1 MADGK
6 VVIEILGDSSKFAS
20 EVSKLTDTTSKA
32 ISSLGSGFSKA
43 GTVLTAAIT
52 APLAIAGV
60 KAARWASQTAANAE
74 QVDIAFNTMLGP
86 ERAKKMIAD
95 LVEFAKT
102 TPFEMAGLNK
112 ATQQMLAYGFAADDV
127 IPMLTDVGNATA
139 ALGAGQQGI
148 DAITR
153 ALGQMHGKGTAA
165 SQEMMQL
172 TEVGIPA
179 WEYLAK
185 ALHTDVAG
193 AMEMVTKKAVSAD
206 VAIAAIRAGMQGDFG
221 GLMIKQSRTLT
232 GVLSN
237 LSDAATATIMKMYQT
252 DAYKKMT
259 DALSKLADPI
269 QKLVESLMPLF
280 ERGME
285 ALAGMAT
292 NAANAI
298 SQMSASDI
306 QTIAKS
312 IGMLAGTGPALLV
325 IGKSMETAGK
335 MLGVF
340 SKASGTV
347 ASGLSV
353 IKGIIPGTLSTVAG
367 LSTGFKSFFGAIAA
381 TVQDKLETAILYA
394 WEFRDKLVR
403 AFSGLNNPITAKL
416 TSIVSAAQST
426 FKSMA
431 ATATLHLTSIAR
443 NAQGVLATVGGNV
456 AQFMSPVTSAL
467 SKAGSAVSA
476 FAAPI
481 ASKLGGVGS
490 AIAGVLG
497 PALTGL
503 GPKLL
508 GAVQPAMG
516 VVANLASGF
525 GSATVVLGVLS
536 IAAAVAGTAFVA
548 MGGDITQ
555 AASNIASNIVG
566 IADAIPGLASQISSV
581 LPQVASGLASAGPT
595 LAHAFEVL
603 FSQMGAAW
611 QQIAPGL
618 LEAVGAAAG
627 AICDI
632 LVASAPFLMAGAMQ
646 AFTFILQALTEVAG
660 QLAEAAPQILQGL
673 VDGFVANAPA
683 LFEAAQGLFMGLVD
697 GVVAIIPA
705 LAAALPQII
714 DVFISGLPGF
724 VGTLLQAAVDL
735 FVAIV
740 NAIPVILPGLIGN
753 IGNLI
758 GTVVSNLPGFIG
770 ALLGAAVTL
779 FTAIVTAVPQI
790 IGSLLGAV
798 GNLLNQAK
806 NAITSFDLGSAGRA
820 FIQGFV
826 NGVSGLASW
835 VVDKVCGVF
844 NGVVGAVKALLG
856 IHSPS
861 RVMAGLGGYTVDGF
875 VVGIAGGKRDVYKAA
890 QDLAEAAQSGVD
902 GYALNVPINKQ
913 MDMTASLVANGIYAD
928 TNQAIAD
935 LSTQMDVMTK
945 RIEDAYGKPVR
956 VDVNNREFGRMVRE
970 VSA

>member
-43 GTVLTAAIT
+43 GTVLTAAVT

-112 ATQQMLAYGFAADDV
+112 ATQQMLAYGFAANDV

-252 DAYKKMT
+252 DSYKKMT

-298 SQMSASDI
+298 NQMSASDI

-335 MLGVF
+335 MLGAF

-367 LSTGFKSFFGAIAA
+367 LSTGFKSSFGGIA
-381 TVQDKLETAILYA
+381 TVVQDKLETAILYA
-394 WEFRDKLVR
+394 WEFRDSLLKT
-403 AFSGLNNPITAKL
+403 FSSSIT
-416 TSIVSAAQST
+416 
-426 FKSMA
+426 
-431 ATATLHLTSIAR
+431 
-443 NAQGVLATVGGNV
+443 
-456 AQFMSPVTSAL
+456 
-467 SKAGSAVSA
+467 
-476 FAAPI
+476 
-481 ASKLGGVGS
+481 SKLGGVGN
-490 AIAGVLG
+490 AIAGVFG
-497 PALTGL
+497 PALTSL

-516 VVANLASGF
+516 VVANLAAGF

-555 AASNIASNIVG
+555 AAANIASNIVG
-566 IADAIPGLASQISSV
+566 IADTIPGLASQISSV

-603 FSQMGAAW
+603 FGQMGTAW

-632 LVASAPFLMAGAMQ
+632 LVASAPSLMAGAMQ

-753 IGNLI
+753 VGNLI
-758 GTVVSNLPGFIG
+758 GTVVSNLPTFIG
-770 ALLGAAVTL
+770 MLLGAAVTL
-779 FTAIVTAVPQI
+779 FTAIVSAVPQI

-826 NGVSGLASW
+826 NGVSGLAGW
-835 VVDKVCGVF
+835 VVDRVCGVF

-935 LSTQMDVMTK
+935 LSAQMDVMTK

>member
-237 LSDAATATIMKMYQT
+237 LADAATATIMKMYQT

-335 MLGVF
+335 MLGAF

-347 ASGLSV
+347 AEGLSV

-367 LSTGFKSFFGAIAA
+367 LSTGFKSRFGGIAA
-381 TVQDKLETAILYA
+381 VVQDKLETAILYA
-394 WEFRDKLVR
+394 WEFRDSLLK
-403 AFSGLNNPITAKL
+403 AFSSSIT
-416 TSIVSAAQST
+416 
-426 FKSMA
+426 
-431 ATATLHLTSIAR
+431 
-443 NAQGVLATVGGNV
+443 
-456 AQFMSPVTSAL
+456 
-467 SKAGSAVSA
+467 
-476 FAAPI
+476 
-481 ASKLGGVGS
+481 SKLGGVGN
-490 AIAGVLG
+490 AIASVFG

-508 GAVQPAMG
+508 GAVQPAMS

-555 AASNIASNIVG
+555 AAANIASNIVG
-566 IADAIPGLASQISSV
+566 IADTIPGLASQISSV

-603 FSQMGAAW
+603 FGQMGAAW

-632 LVASAPFLMAGAMQ
+632 LVASAPSLMAGAMQ

-753 IGNLI
+753 VGNLI
-758 GTVVSNLPGFIG
+758 GTVVSNLPTFIG
-770 ALLGAAVTL
+770 MLLGAAVTL

-826 NGVSGLASW
+826 NGVTGLASW
-835 VVDKVCGVF
+835 VVDRVCGVF

-935 LSTQMDVMTK
+935 LSAQMDVMTK

>member
-153 ALGQMHGKGTAA
+153 ALGQMHGKGVAA

-179 WEYLAK
+179 WDYLAK

-252 DAYKKMT
+252 DGYKKMT

-285 ALAGMAT
+285 ALASMAT

-298 SQMSASDI
+298 NQMSASDI

-335 MLGVF
+335 MLGAF
-340 SKASGTV
+340 SKASNVV
-347 ASGLSV
+347 ANGLSV

-367 LSTGFKSFFGAIAA
+367 LSTGFKSFFGAIAT

-394 WEFRDKLVR
+394 WEFRDKLVK
-403 AFSGLNNPITAKL
+403 AF
-416 TSIVSAAQST
+416 
-426 FKSMA
+426 
-431 ATATLHLTSIAR
+431 
-443 NAQGVLATVGGNV
+443 
-456 AQFMSPVTSAL
+456 
-467 SKAGSAVSA
+467 GSS
-476 FAAPI
+476 I
-481 ASKLGGVGS
+481 ASKLGGVGN

-497 PALTGL
+497 PVLTGL

-516 VVANLASGF
+516 VVANLAAGF

-555 AASNIASNIVG
+555 AAANIASNIVG
-566 IADAIPGLASQISSV
+566 IADTIPGLASQISSV

-603 FSQMGAAW
+603 FGQMGAAW

-632 LVASAPFLMAGAMQ
+632 LVASAPSLMAGAMQ

-683 LFEAAQGLFMGLVD
+683 LFEAAQDLFMGLVD

-753 IGNLI
+753 VGNLI
-758 GTVVSNLPGFIG
+758 GTVVSNLPTFIG
-770 ALLGAAVTL
+770 MLLGAAVTL

-826 NGVSGLASW
+826 NGVTGLASW
-835 VVDKVCGVF
+835 VVDRVCGVF

-935 LSTQMDVMTK
+935 LSAQMDVMTK

-956 VDVNNREFGRMVRE
+956 VDVNNREFCRMVRE

>member
-60 KAARWASQTAANAE
+60 KAAQWASQTAANAE

-193 AMEMVTKKAVSAD
+193 AMDMVTKKAVSAD

-252 DAYKKMT
+252 DSYKKMT

-298 SQMSASDI
+298 NQMSASDI

-335 MLGVF
+335 MLGAF
-340 SKASGTV
+340 SKASSAV
-347 ASGLSV
+347 ASGLTV
-353 IKGIIPGTLSTVAG
+353 IKGVVPGALSTVA
-367 LSTGFKSFFGAIAA
+367 
-381 TVQDKLETAILYA
+381 E
-394 WEFRDKLVR
+394 
-403 AFSGLNNPITAKL
+403 
-416 TSIVSAAQST
+416 
-426 FKSMA
+426 
-431 ATATLHLTSIAR
+431 
-443 NAQGVLATVGGNV
+443 
-456 AQFMSPVTSAL
+456 
-467 SKAGSAVSA
+467 
-476 FAAPI
+476 
-481 ASKLGGVGS
+481 
-490 AIAGVLG
+490 LG

-503 GPKLL
+503 GPNLL

-555 AASNIASNIVG
+555 AAANIASNIVG
-566 IADAIPGLASQISSV
+566 IADTIPGLASQISSV

-603 FSQMGAAW
+603 FGQMGAAW

-632 LVASAPFLMAGAMQ
+632 LVASAPSLMAGAMQ

-758 GTVVSNLPGFIG
+758 GTVVSNLPTFIG
-770 ALLGAAVTL
+770 MLLGAAVTL
-779 FTAIVTAVPQI
+779 STAIVSAVPQI

-826 NGVSGLASW
+826 NGVSGLAGW
-835 VVDKVCGVF
+835 VVDQVCGVF

-935 LSTQMDVMTK
+935 LSAQMDVMTK

>member
-252 DAYKKMT
+252 DSYKKMT

-285 ALAGMAT
+285 ALASMAT

-298 SQMSASDI
+298 NQMSASDI

-335 MLGVF
+335 MLGAF

-367 LSTGFKSFFGAIAA
+367 LSTGFKTSFGGIAA
-381 TVQDKLETAILYA
+381 VVQDKLETAILYA
-394 WEFRDKLVR
+394 WEFRDSLLK
-403 AFSGLNNPITAKL
+403 AFSSYIT
-416 TSIVSAAQST
+416 
-426 FKSMA
+426 
-431 ATATLHLTSIAR
+431 
-443 NAQGVLATVGGNV
+443 
-456 AQFMSPVTSAL
+456 
-467 SKAGSAVSA
+467 
-476 FAAPI
+476 
-481 ASKLGGVGS
+481 SKLGGVGN
-490 AIAGVLG
+490 AIVGVFG
-497 PALTGL
+497 PALTSL

-516 VVANLASGF
+516 VIANLAAGF

-566 IADAIPGLASQISSV
+566 IADTIPGLASQISSV

-632 LVASAPFLMAGAMQ
+632 LVASAPSLMAGAMQ

-673 VDGFVANAPA
+673 VDGFVTNAPA

-753 IGNLI
+753 VGNLI
-758 GTVVSNLPGFIG
+758 GTVVSNLPTFIG
-770 ALLGAAVTL
+770 MLLGAAVTL
-779 FTAIVTAVPQI
+779 FTAIVSAVPQI

-826 NGVSGLASW
+826 NGVSGLAGW
-835 VVDKVCGVF
+835 VVDQVCGVF

-935 LSTQMDVMTK
+935 LSAQMDVMTK
-945 RIEDAYGKPVR
+945 RIEGAYGRPVR

>member
-6 VVIEILGDSSKFAS
+6 IVIEILGDSSKFAS

-252 DAYKKMT
+252 DGYKKMT

-298 SQMSASDI
+298 NQMSASDI

-335 MLGVF
+335 MLGAF

-367 LSTGFKSFFGAIAA
+367 LSTGFKTSFGGIAA
-381 TVQDKLETAILYA
+381 VVQDKLETAILYA
-394 WEFRDKLVR
+394 WEFRDSLLK
-403 AFSGLNNPITAKL
+403 AFSSSIT
-416 TSIVSAAQST
+416 
-426 FKSMA
+426 
-431 ATATLHLTSIAR
+431 
-443 NAQGVLATVGGNV
+443 
-456 AQFMSPVTSAL
+456 
-467 SKAGSAVSA
+467 
-476 FAAPI
+476 
-481 ASKLGGVGS
+481 SKLGGVGN
-490 AIAGVLG
+490 AIAGVFG

-555 AASNIASNIVG
+555 AAANIASNIVG
-566 IADAIPGLASQISSV
+566 IADTIPGLASQISSV

-603 FSQMGAAW
+603 FGQMGAAW

-632 LVASAPFLMAGAMQ
+632 LVASAPSLMAGAMQ

-753 IGNLI
+753 VGNLI
-758 GTVVSNLPGFIG
+758 GTVVSNLPTFIG
-770 ALLGAAVTL
+770 MLLGAAVTL
-779 FTAIVTAVPQI
+779 FTAIVSAVPQI

-835 VVDKVCGVF
+835 VVDRVCGVF

-935 LSTQMDVMTK
+935 LSAQMDVMTK

-956 VDVNNREFGRMVRE
+956 VDVNNREFCRMVRE

>member
-43 GTVLTAAIT
+43 GTILTAAVT

-86 ERAKKMIAD
+86 ERAKKMISD

-252 DAYKKMT
+252 DSYKKMT

-285 ALAGMAT
+285 ALAAMAT

-298 SQMSASDI
+298 NQMSASDI

-335 MLGVF
+335 MLGAF
-340 SKASGTV
+340 SKASNVV
-347 ASGLSV
+347 ANGLSV
-353 IKGIIPGTLSTVAG
+353 IKGMVPGTLSTVAG
-367 LSTGFKSFFGAIAA
+367 LSTGFKTSFGGIA
-381 TVQDKLETAILYA
+381 TTIQDKLETAILYA
-394 WEFRDKLVR
+394 WEFRDSLLK
-403 AFSGLNNPITAKL
+403 AFS
-416 TSIVSAAQST
+416 SS
-426 FKSMA
+426 
-431 ATATLHLTSIAR
+431 
-443 NAQGVLATVGGNV
+443 
-456 AQFMSPVTSAL
+456 
-467 SKAGSAVSA
+467 
-476 FAAPI
+476 I
-481 ASKLGGVGS
+481 ASKLGGVGN
-490 AIAGVLG
+490 AIAGVFG
-497 PALTGL
+497 PALTSL

-555 AASNIASNIVG
+555 AAANIASNIVG
-566 IADAIPGLASQISSV
+566 IADTIPGLASQISSV

-595 LAHAFEVL
+595 LAHAFEIL
-603 FSQMGAAW
+603 FGQMGAAW

-632 LVASAPFLMAGAMQ
+632 LVASAPSLMAGAMQ

-753 IGNLI
+753 VGNLI
-758 GTVVSNLPGFIG
+758 GTVVSNLPTFIG
-770 ALLGAAVTL
+770 MLLGAAVTL
-779 FTAIVTAVPQI
+779 FTAIVSAVPQI

-826 NGVSGLASW
+826 NGVTGLASW
-835 VVDKVCGVF
+835 VVDRVCGVF

-935 LSTQMDVMTK
+935 LSAQMDVMTK

>member
-60 KAARWASQTAANAE
+60 KAAQWASQTAANAE

-153 ALGQMHGKGTAA
+153 ALGQMHGKGVAA

-179 WEYLAK
+179 WDYLAK

-237 LSDAATATIMKMYQT
+237 LADAATATIMKMYQT
-252 DAYKKMT
+252 DGYKKMT

-285 ALAGMAT
+285 ALAAMAT

-298 SQMSASDI
+298 NQMSASDI

-335 MLGVF
+335 MLGAF
-340 SKASGTV
+340 SKASNVV
-347 ASGLSV
+347 ANGLSI
-353 IKGIIPGTLSTVAG
+353 IKGMVPGTLSTVAG
-367 LSTGFKSFFGAIAA
+367 LSTGFKSNFGAIAT

-394 WEFRDKLVR
+394 WEFRDSLFK
-403 AFSGLNNPITAKL
+403 AFSSSIT
-416 TSIVSAAQST
+416 
-426 FKSMA
+426 
-431 ATATLHLTSIAR
+431 
-443 NAQGVLATVGGNV
+443 
-456 AQFMSPVTSAL
+456 
-467 SKAGSAVSA
+467 
-476 FAAPI
+476 
-481 ASKLGGVGS
+481 SKLGGVGN
-490 AIAGVLG
+490 AIAGVFG
-497 PALTGL
+497 PALTSL

-566 IADAIPGLASQISSV
+566 IADTIPGLASQISSV

-603 FSQMGAAW
+603 FGQMGAAW

-632 LVASAPFLMAGAMQ
+632 LVASAPSLMAGAMQ

-753 IGNLI
+753 VGNLI
-758 GTVVSNLPGFIG
+758 GTVVSNLPTFIG
-770 ALLGAAVTL
+770 MLLGAAVTL

-826 NGVSGLASW
+826 NGVTGLASW
-835 VVDKVCGVF
+835 VVDRVCGVF

-935 LSTQMDVMTK
+935 LSAQMDVMTK

>member
-43 GTVLTAAIT
+43 GTVLTAAVT

-112 ATQQMLAYGFAADDV
+112 ATQQMLAYGFAANDI

-285 ALAGMAT
+285 ALASMAT

-298 SQMSASDI
+298 NQMSASDI

-335 MLGVF
+335 MLGAF
-340 SKASGTV
+340 SKASGAV
-347 ASGLSV
+347 ASGLSI
-353 IKGIIPGTLSTVAG
+353 IKGMVPSTLSTVAG
-367 LSTGFKSFFGAIAA
+367 LSTGFKSHFGGIAA
-381 TVQDKLETAILYA
+381 VVQDKLETAILYA
-394 WEFRDKLVR
+394 WEFRDSLLK
-403 AFSGLNNPITAKL
+403 AFSSSIT
-416 TSIVSAAQST
+416 
-426 FKSMA
+426 
-431 ATATLHLTSIAR
+431 
-443 NAQGVLATVGGNV
+443 
-456 AQFMSPVTSAL
+456 
-467 SKAGSAVSA
+467 
-476 FAAPI
+476 
-481 ASKLGGVGS
+481 SKLGGVGN
-490 AIAGVLG
+490 AIAGVFG
-497 PALTGL
+497 PALTSL

-508 GAVQPAMG
+508 GAVQPAMA

-536 IAAAVAGTAFVA
+536 VAAAVAGTAFVA

-566 IADAIPGLASQISSV
+566 IADTIPGLASQISSV

-603 FSQMGAAW
+603 FGQMGAAW

-632 LVASAPFLMAGAMQ
+632 LVASAPSLMAGAMQ

-753 IGNLI
+753 VGNLI

-779 FTAIVTAVPQI
+779 FTAIVSAVPQI

-826 NGVSGLASW
+826 NGVSGLAGW
-835 VVDKVCGVF
+835 VVDQVCGVF

-875 VVGIAGGKRDVYKAA
+875 VVGIAGGKRDVYRAA

-935 LSTQMDVMTK
+935 LSAQMDVMTK

>member
-1 MADGK
+1 LADGK

-153 ALGQMHGKGTAA
+153 ALGQMHGKGVAA

-237 LSDAATATIMKMYQT
+237 LADAATATIMKMYQT
-252 DAYKKMT
+252 DSYKKMT

-285 ALAGMAT
+285 ALASMAT

-312 IGMLAGTGPALLV
+312 IGMLAGTGPALLA

-335 MLGVF
+335 MLGAF

-367 LSTGFKSFFGAIAA
+367 LSTGFKTSFGGIAA
-381 TVQDKLETAILYA
+381 VVQDKLETAILYA
-394 WEFRDKLVR
+394 WEFRDSLLK
-403 AFSGLNNPITAKL
+403 AFSSSIT
-416 TSIVSAAQST
+416 
-426 FKSMA
+426 
-431 ATATLHLTSIAR
+431 
-443 NAQGVLATVGGNV
+443 
-456 AQFMSPVTSAL
+456 
-467 SKAGSAVSA
+467 
-476 FAAPI
+476 
-481 ASKLGGVGS
+481 SKLGGVGN
-490 AIAGVLG
+490 AIAGVFG
-497 PALTGL
+497 PALTSL

-555 AASNIASNIVG
+555 AAANIASNIVG
-566 IADAIPGLASQISSV
+566 IADAIPGLASQISSI
-581 LPQVASGLASAGPT
+581 LPQVASSLASAGPT

-632 LVASAPFLMAGAMQ
+632 LVASAPSLMAGAMQ

-826 NGVSGLASW
+826 NGVTGLASW
-835 VVDKVCGVF
+835 VVDRVCGVF

-935 LSTQMDVMTK
+935 LSAQMDVMTK

>member
-298 SQMSASDI
+298 NQMSASDI

-335 MLGVF
+335 MLGAF

-367 LSTGFKSFFGAIAA
+367 LSTGFKTSFGGIAA
-381 TVQDKLETAILYA
+381 VVQDKLETAILYA
-394 WEFRDKLVR
+394 WEFRDSLLK
-403 AFSGLNNPITAKL
+403 AFSSSIT
-416 TSIVSAAQST
+416 
-426 FKSMA
+426 
-431 ATATLHLTSIAR
+431 
-443 NAQGVLATVGGNV
+443 
-456 AQFMSPVTSAL
+456 
-467 SKAGSAVSA
+467 
-476 FAAPI
+476 
-481 ASKLGGVGS
+481 SKLGGVGN
-490 AIAGVLG
+490 AIAGVFG
-497 PALTGL
+497 PALTSL

-555 AASNIASNIVG
+555 AAANIASNIVG
-566 IADAIPGLASQISSV
+566 IADAIPGLASQISSI
-581 LPQVASGLASAGPT
+581 LPQVASSLASAGPT

-632 LVASAPFLMAGAMQ
+632 LVASAPSLMAGAMQ

-753 IGNLI
+753 VGNLI
-758 GTVVSNLPGFIG
+758 GTVVSNLPTFIG
-770 ALLGAAVTL
+770 MLLGAAVTL

-826 NGVSGLASW
+826 NGVTGLASW
-835 VVDKVCGVF
+835 VVDRVCGVF

-935 LSTQMDVMTK
+935 LSAQMDVMTK

>member
-179 WEYLAK
+179 WDYLAK

-193 AMEMVTKKAVSAD
+193 AMDMVTKKAVSAD

-285 ALAGMAT
+285 ALAAMAT

-298 SQMSASDI
+298 NQMSASDI

-335 MLGVF
+335 ILGAF

-347 ASGLSV
+347 AEGLSV
-353 IKGIIPGTLSTVAG
+353 IKGIVPGTLSTIAG
-367 LSTGFKSFFGAIAA
+367 LSTGFKSIFGSIAT

-394 WEFRDKLVR
+394 WEFRDSLLK
-403 AFSGLNNPITAKL
+403 AFS
-416 TSIVSAAQST
+416 SS
-426 FKSMA
+426 
-431 ATATLHLTSIAR
+431 
-443 NAQGVLATVGGNV
+443 
-456 AQFMSPVTSAL
+456 
-467 SKAGSAVSA
+467 
-476 FAAPI
+476 I

-516 VVANLASGF
+516 VVASLISGF

-555 AASNIASNIVG
+555 AAANIASNIVG
-566 IADAIPGLASQISSV
+566 IADTIPGLASQISSV

-595 LAHAFEVL
+595 LSHAFEVL
-603 FSQMGAAW
+603 FGQMGAAW

-632 LVASAPFLMAGAMQ
+632 LVASAPSLMAGAMQ

-673 VDGFVANAPA
+673 VDGFIANAPA

-753 IGNLI
+753 VGNLI
-758 GTVVSNLPGFIG
+758 GTVVSNLPTFIG
-770 ALLGAAVTL
+770 MLLGAAVTL

-826 NGVSGLASW
+826 NGVTGLASW
-835 VVDKVCGVF
+835 VVDRVCGVF

-861 RVMAGLGGYTVDGF
+861 RVMAGLGSYTVDGF

-935 LSTQMDVMTK
+935 LSAQMDVMTK

>member
-112 ATQQMLAYGFAADDV
+112 ATQQMLAYGFAANDV

-252 DAYKKMT
+252 DSYKKMT

-298 SQMSASDI
+298 NQMSASDI

-335 MLGVF
+335 MLGAF

-367 LSTGFKSFFGAIAA
+367 LSTGFKTSFGGIAA
-381 TVQDKLETAILYA
+381 VVQNKLETAILYA
-394 WEFRDKLVR
+394 WEFRDSLLK
-403 AFSGLNNPITAKL
+403 AFSSSIT
-416 TSIVSAAQST
+416 
-426 FKSMA
+426 
-431 ATATLHLTSIAR
+431 
-443 NAQGVLATVGGNV
+443 
-456 AQFMSPVTSAL
+456 
-467 SKAGSAVSA
+467 
-476 FAAPI
+476 
-481 ASKLGGVGS
+481 SKLGGVGN
-490 AIAGVLG
+490 AIAGVFG

-555 AASNIASNIVG
+555 AAANIASNIVG

-603 FSQMGAAW
+603 FGQMGAAW

-632 LVASAPFLMAGAMQ
+632 LVASAPSLMAGAMQ

-714 DVFISGLPGF
+714 DVFITGLPGF

-753 IGNLI
+753 VGNLI
-758 GTVVSNLPGFIG
+758 GTVVSNLPTFIG
-770 ALLGAAVTL
+770 MLLGAAVTL
-779 FTAIVTAVPQI
+779 FTAIVAAVPQI

-826 NGVSGLASW
+826 NGVSGLAGW
-835 VVDKVCGVF
+835 VVDQVCGVF

-935 LSTQMDVMTK
+935 LSAQMDVMTK

-956 VDVNNREFGRMVRE
+956 VDVNNREFARMVRG

>member
-86 ERAKKMIAD
+86 ERAKKMIAN

-252 DAYKKMT
+252 DSYKKMT

-285 ALAGMAT
+285 ALAAMAT

-335 MLGVF
+335 MLGAF

-353 IKGIIPGTLSTVAG
+353 IKGMVPSTLSTVAG
-367 LSTGFKSFFGAIAA
+367 LSTGFKSSFGGIAA

-394 WEFRDKLVR
+394 WEFRDSLLK
-403 AFSGLNNPITAKL
+403 AFSS
-416 TSIVSAAQST
+416 SI
-426 FKSMA
+426 
-431 ATATLHLTSIAR
+431 
-443 NAQGVLATVGGNV
+443 N
-456 AQFMSPVTSAL
+456 
-467 SKAGSAVSA
+467 
-476 FAAPI
+476 
-481 ASKLGGVGS
+481 SKLGGVGN
-490 AIAGVLG
+490 AIAGVFG

-603 FSQMGAAW
+603 FGQMGAAW

-632 LVASAPFLMAGAMQ
+632 LVASAPSLMAGAMQ
-646 AFTFILQALTEVAG
+646 AFAFILQALTEVAG

-753 IGNLI
+753 VGNLI
-758 GTVVSNLPGFIG
+758 GTVVSNLPTFIG
-770 ALLGAAVTL
+770 MLLGAAVTL

-826 NGVSGLASW
+826 NGVTGLASW
-835 VVDKVCGVF
+835 VVDRVCGVF

-935 LSTQMDVMTK
+935 LSAQMDVMTK
-945 RIEDAYGKPVR
+945 RIEDAYGRPVR
-956 VDVNNREFGRMVRE
+956 VDVNNREFGRMIRE

>member
-252 DAYKKMT
+252 DSYKKMT

-285 ALAGMAT
+285 ALAATAT

-335 MLGVF
+335 MLGAF
-340 SKASGTV
+340 SKASNVV
-347 ASGLSV
+347 ANGLSV
-353 IKGIIPGTLSTVAG
+353 IKGIIPGTLSTVAS
-367 LSTGFKSFFGAIAA
+367 LSTGFKSHFGEIAA
-381 TVQDKLETAILYA
+381 VVQDKLETAILYA
-394 WEFRDKLVR
+394 WEFRDSLLK
-403 AFSGLNNPITAKL
+403 AFS
-416 TSIVSAAQST
+416 SS
-426 FKSMA
+426 
-431 ATATLHLTSIAR
+431 
-443 NAQGVLATVGGNV
+443 
-456 AQFMSPVTSAL
+456 
-467 SKAGSAVSA
+467 
-476 FAAPI
+476 I
-481 ASKLGGVGS
+481 ASKLGGVGN
-490 AIAGVLG
+490 AIAGVFG
-497 PALTGL
+497 PALTSL

-555 AASNIASNIVG
+555 AAANIASNIVG
-566 IADAIPGLASQISSV
+566 IADTIPGLASQISSV

-603 FSQMGAAW
+603 FGQMGAAW

-632 LVASAPFLMAGAMQ
+632 LVASAPSLMAGAMQ

-740 NAIPVILPGLIGN
+740 NAIPIILPGLIGN

-826 NGVSGLASW
+826 NGVTGLASW
-835 VVDKVCGVF
+835 VVDRVCGVF

-935 LSTQMDVMTK
+935 LSAQMDVMTK

>member
-43 GTVLTAAIT
+43 GTVLTAAVT

-60 KAARWASQTAANAE
+60 KAAQWASQTAANAE

-112 ATQQMLAYGFAADDV
+112 ATQQMLAYGFAADDI

-252 DAYKKMT
+252 DSYKKMT

-285 ALAGMAT
+285 ALAAMAT

-335 MLGVF
+335 MLGAF

-367 LSTGFKSFFGAIAA
+367 LSTGFKTSFGGIAA
-381 TVQDKLETAILYA
+381 VVQDKLETAILYA
-394 WEFRDKLVR
+394 WEFRDSLLK
-403 AFSGLNNPITAKL
+403 AFSSFIT
-416 TSIVSAAQST
+416 
-426 FKSMA
+426 
-431 ATATLHLTSIAR
+431 
-443 NAQGVLATVGGNV
+443 
-456 AQFMSPVTSAL
+456 
-467 SKAGSAVSA
+467 
-476 FAAPI
+476 
-481 ASKLGGVGS
+481 SKLGGVGN
-490 AIAGVLG
+490 AIAGVFG
-497 PALTGL
+497 PALTSL

-603 FSQMGAAW
+603 FGQMGAAW

-632 LVASAPFLMAGAMQ
+632 LVASAPSLMAGAMQ

-705 LAAALPQII
+705 LAASLPQII

-753 IGNLI
+753 VGNLI
-758 GTVVSNLPGFIG
+758 GTVVSNLPTFIG
-770 ALLGAAVTL
+770 MLLGAAVTL

-826 NGVSGLASW
+826 NGVTGLASW
-835 VVDKVCGVF
+835 VVDRVCGVF
-844 NGVVGAVKALLG
+844 NGVVGAVKTLLG

-935 LSTQMDVMTK
+935 LSAQMDVMTK

>member
-43 GTVLTAAIT
+43 GIVLTAAIT

-112 ATQQMLAYGFAADDV
+112 ATQQMLAYGFAANDI

-252 DAYKKMT
+252 DSYKKMT

-285 ALAGMAT
+285 ALAAMAT

-298 SQMSASDI
+298 NQMSASDI

-312 IGMLAGTGPALLV
+312 IGMLAGTGPSLLV

-335 MLGVF
+335 MLGAF

-367 LSTGFKSFFGAIAA
+367 LSTGFKTSFGGIAA
-381 TVQDKLETAILYA
+381 VVQDKLETAILYA
-394 WEFRDKLVR
+394 WEFRDSLLK
-403 AFSGLNNPITAKL
+403 AFSSSIT
-416 TSIVSAAQST
+416 
-426 FKSMA
+426 
-431 ATATLHLTSIAR
+431 
-443 NAQGVLATVGGNV
+443 
-456 AQFMSPVTSAL
+456 
-467 SKAGSAVSA
+467 
-476 FAAPI
+476 
-481 ASKLGGVGS
+481 SKLGGVGN
-490 AIAGVLG
+490 AIAGVFG
-497 PALTGL
+497 PALTSL

-555 AASNIASNIVG
+555 AAANIASNIVG
-566 IADAIPGLASQISSV
+566 IADTIPGLASQISSV

-603 FSQMGAAW
+603 FGQMGAAW

-632 LVASAPFLMAGAMQ
+632 LVASAPSLMAGAMQ

-753 IGNLI
+753 VGNLI
-758 GTVVSNLPGFIG
+758 GTVVSNLPTFIG
-770 ALLGAAVTL
+770 MLLGAAVTL
-779 FTAIVTAVPQI
+779 FTAIVSAVPQI

-826 NGVSGLASW
+826 NGVSGLAGW
-835 VVDKVCGVF
+835 VVDQVCGVF

-935 LSTQMDVMTK
+935 LSAQMDVMTK

>member
-112 ATQQMLAYGFAADDV
+112 ATQQMLAYGFAANDV
-127 IPMLTDVGNATA
+127 IPMLTDIGNATA

-153 ALGQMHGKGTAA
+153 ALGQMHGKGVAA

-179 WEYLAK
+179 WDYLAK

-206 VAIAAIRAGMQGDFG
+206 VAIAAIRAGMQGNFG

-237 LSDAATATIMKMYQT
+237 LADAATATIMKMYQT
-252 DAYKKMT
+252 DGYKKMT

-285 ALAGMAT
+285 ALASMAT

-298 SQMSASDI
+298 NQMSASDI

-312 IGMLAGTGPALLV
+312 IGMLAGTGPSLLV

-335 MLGVF
+335 MLGAF

-367 LSTGFKSFFGAIAA
+367 LSTGFKTSFGGIAA
-381 TVQDKLETAILYA
+381 VVQDKLETAILYA
-394 WEFRDKLVR
+394 WEFRDSLLK
-403 AFSGLNNPITAKL
+403 AFSSSIT
-416 TSIVSAAQST
+416 
-426 FKSMA
+426 
-431 ATATLHLTSIAR
+431 
-443 NAQGVLATVGGNV
+443 
-456 AQFMSPVTSAL
+456 
-467 SKAGSAVSA
+467 
-476 FAAPI
+476 
-481 ASKLGGVGS
+481 SKLGGVGN
-490 AIAGVLG
+490 AIAGVFG
-497 PALTGL
+497 PALTSL

-555 AASNIASNIVG
+555 VASNIASNIVG

-632 LVASAPFLMAGAMQ
+632 LVASAPYLMAGAMQ

-660 QLAEAAPQILQGL
+660 QLTEAAPLVLQGL

-683 LFEAAQGLFMGLVD
+683 LFAAAQGLFMAIVD
-697 GVVAIIPA
+697 GVIAIIPT

-724 VGTLLQAAVDL
+724 VGTLLSAAVNL

-740 NAIPVILPGLIGN
+740 NAIPIILPGLIGN

-790 IGSLLGAV
+790 IGSLLSAV

-806 NAITSFDLGSAGRA
+806 NAITSFDLSSAGRA

-826 NGVSGLASW
+826 NGVSGLAGW

-935 LSTQMDVMTK
+935 LSAQMDVMTK

>member
-153 ALGQMHGKGTAA
+153 ALGQMHGKGVAA

-179 WEYLAK
+179 WDYLAK

-237 LSDAATATIMKMYQT
+237 LADAATATIMKMYQT
-252 DAYKKMT
+252 DGYKKMT

-335 MLGVF
+335 MLGAF

-367 LSTGFKSFFGAIAA
+367 LSTGFKSHFGGIAEV
-381 TVQDKLETAILYA
+381 VQDKLETAILYA
-394 WEFRDKLVR
+394 WEFRDSLLK
-403 AFSGLNNPITAKL
+403 AFSSSIT
-416 TSIVSAAQST
+416 
-426 FKSMA
+426 
-431 ATATLHLTSIAR
+431 
-443 NAQGVLATVGGNV
+443 
-456 AQFMSPVTSAL
+456 
-467 SKAGSAVSA
+467 
-476 FAAPI
+476 
-481 ASKLGGVGS
+481 SKLGGVGN
-490 AIAGVLG
+490 AIAGVFG
-497 PALTGL
+497 PALTSL

-595 LAHAFEVL
+595 LAHAFEIL

-632 LVASAPFLMAGAMQ
+632 LVASAPSLMAGAMQ

-758 GTVVSNLPGFIG
+758 GTVVSNLPTFIG
-770 ALLGAAVTL
+770 MLLGAAVTL
-779 FTAIVTAVPQI
+779 FTAIVAAVPQI

-826 NGVSGLASW
+826 NGVTGLASW
-835 VVDKVCGVF
+835 VVDRVCGVF

-935 LSTQMDVMTK
+935 LSAQMDVMTK

-956 VDVNNREFGRMVRE
+956 VDVNNREFARMVRE

>member
-252 DAYKKMT
+252 DSYKKMT

-285 ALAGMAT
+285 ALAAMAT

-298 SQMSASDI
+298 NQMSASDI

-335 MLGVF
+335 MLGAF
-340 SKASGTV
+340 SKASSVV
-347 ASGLSV
+347 ANGLSV

-367 LSTGFKSFFGAIAA
+367 LSTGFKSSFGEIAA
-381 TVQDKLETAILYA
+381 VVQDKLETAILYA
-394 WEFRDKLVR
+394 WEFRDSLLK
-403 AFSGLNNPITAKL
+403 AFS
-416 TSIVSAAQST
+416 SS
-426 FKSMA
+426 
-431 ATATLHLTSIAR
+431 
-443 NAQGVLATVGGNV
+443 
-456 AQFMSPVTSAL
+456 
-467 SKAGSAVSA
+467 
-476 FAAPI
+476 I
-481 ASKLGGVGS
+481 ASKLGGVGN

-497 PALTGL
+497 PALTSL

-555 AASNIASNIVG
+555 AAANIASNIVG
-566 IADAIPGLASQISSV
+566 IADTIPGLASQISSV

-603 FSQMGAAW
+603 FGQMGAAW

-632 LVASAPFLMAGAMQ
+632 LVASAPSLMAGAMQ

-705 LAAALPQII
+705 LAASLPQII

-758 GTVVSNLPGFIG
+758 GTVVSNLPTFIG
-770 ALLGAAVTL
+770 MLLGAAVTL

-826 NGVSGLASW
+826 NGVTGLASW
-835 VVDKVCGVF
+835 VVDRVCGVF

-935 LSTQMDVMTK
+935 LSAQMDVMTK
-945 RIEDAYGKPVR
+945 RIEDAYGRPVR
-956 VDVNNREFGRMVRE
+956 VDVNNREFGRMIRE

>member
-60 KAARWASQTAANAE
+60 KAAQWASQTAANAE

-252 DAYKKMT
+252 DSYKKMT

-285 ALAGMAT
+285 ALASMAT

-335 MLGVF
+335 MLGTF
-340 SKASGTV
+340 SKASNVV
-347 ASGLSV
+347 ANGLSV
-353 IKGIIPGTLSTVAG
+353 IKGMIPGTLSTVAG
-367 LSTGFKSFFGAIAA
+367 LSTGFKTSFGGIAA
-381 TVQDKLETAILYA
+381 VVQDKLKTAILYA
-394 WEFRDKLVR
+394 WEFRDSLLK
-403 AFSGLNNPITAKL
+403 AFSSSIT
-416 TSIVSAAQST
+416 
-426 FKSMA
+426 
-431 ATATLHLTSIAR
+431 
-443 NAQGVLATVGGNV
+443 
-456 AQFMSPVTSAL
+456 
-467 SKAGSAVSA
+467 
-476 FAAPI
+476 
-481 ASKLGGVGS
+481 SKLGGVGN
-490 AIAGVLG
+490 AIAGVFG
-497 PALTGL
+497 PALTSL

-555 AASNIASNIVG
+555 AAANIASNIVG

-603 FSQMGAAW
+603 FDQMGAAW

-632 LVASAPFLMAGAMQ
+632 LVASAPSLMAGAMQ

-753 IGNLI
+753 VGNLI
-758 GTVVSNLPGFIG
+758 GTVVSNLPTFIG
-770 ALLGAAVTL
+770 MLLGAAVTL

-826 NGVSGLASW
+826 NGVSGLAGW
-835 VVDKVCGVF
+835 VVDQVCGVF

-935 LSTQMDVMTK
+935 LSAQMDIMTK

>member
-43 GTVLTAAIT
+43 GTILTAAVT

-252 DAYKKMT
+252 DSYKKMT

-298 SQMSASDI
+298 NQMSASDI

-335 MLGVF
+335 MLGAF
-340 SKASGTV
+340 SKASSAV
-347 ASGLSV
+347 ASGLTV
-353 IKGIIPGTLSTVAG
+353 IKGVVPGALSTVA
-367 LSTGFKSFFGAIAA
+367 
-381 TVQDKLETAILYA
+381 E
-394 WEFRDKLVR
+394 
-403 AFSGLNNPITAKL
+403 
-416 TSIVSAAQST
+416 
-426 FKSMA
+426 
-431 ATATLHLTSIAR
+431 
-443 NAQGVLATVGGNV
+443 
-456 AQFMSPVTSAL
+456 
-467 SKAGSAVSA
+467 
-476 FAAPI
+476 
-481 ASKLGGVGS
+481 
-490 AIAGVLG
+490 LG

-503 GPKLL
+503 GPNLL

-555 AASNIASNIVG
+555 AAANIASNIVG
-566 IADAIPGLASQISSV
+566 IADTIPGLASQISSV

-603 FSQMGAAW
+603 FGQMGAAW

-632 LVASAPFLMAGAMQ
+632 LVASAPSLMAGAMQ

-826 NGVSGLASW
+826 NGVTGLASW
-835 VVDKVCGVF
+835 VVDRVCGVF

-935 LSTQMDVMTK
+935 LSAQMDVMTK

>member
-86 ERAKKMIAD
+86 ERAKKMIAN

-252 DAYKKMT
+252 DSYKKMT

-285 ALAGMAT
+285 ALAAMAT

-298 SQMSASDI
+298 NQMSASDI

-367 LSTGFKSFFGAIAA
+367 LSTGFKTSFGGIASV
-381 TVQDKLETAILYA
+381 VQDKLETAILYA
-394 WEFRDKLVR
+394 WEFRDSLLK
-403 AFSGLNNPITAKL
+403 AFSSSIT
-416 TSIVSAAQST
+416 
-426 FKSMA
+426 
-431 ATATLHLTSIAR
+431 
-443 NAQGVLATVGGNV
+443 
-456 AQFMSPVTSAL
+456 
-467 SKAGSAVSA
+467 
-476 FAAPI
+476 
-481 ASKLGGVGS
+481 SKLGGVGN
-490 AIAGVLG
+490 AIAGVFG

-566 IADAIPGLASQISSV
+566 IADTIPGLASQISSV

-603 FSQMGAAW
+603 FGQMGAAW

-632 LVASAPFLMAGAMQ
+632 LVASAPSLMAGAMQ

-660 QLAEAAPQILQGL
+660 QLTEAAPQILQGL

-826 NGVSGLASW
+826 NGVTGLASW
-835 VVDKVCGVF
+835 VVDRVCGVF

-913 MDMTASLVANGIYAD
+913 MDMAASLVANGIYAD

-935 LSTQMDVMTK
+935 LSAQMDVMTK

>member
-1 MADGK
+1 LADGK

-112 ATQQMLAYGFAADDV
+112 ATQQMLAYGFAANDV

-179 WEYLAK
+179 WDYLAK

-237 LSDAATATIMKMYQT
+237 LADAATATIMKMYQT
-252 DAYKKMT
+252 DGYKKMT

-298 SQMSASDI
+298 NQMSASDI

-312 IGMLAGTGPALLV
+312 IGMLAGTGPSLLV

-335 MLGVF
+335 MLGAF
-340 SKASGTV
+340 SKASNTV
-347 ASGLSV
+347 ADGLAV
-353 IKGIIPGTLSTVAG
+353 IKGMVPGTLSTVAG
-367 LSTGFKSFFGAIAA
+367 LSTGFKSSFGGIAA
-381 TVQDKLETAILYA
+381 VVQDKLETAILYA
-394 WEFRDKLVR
+394 WEFRDSLLK
-403 AFSGLNNPITAKL
+403 AFS
-416 TSIVSAAQST
+416 SS
-426 FKSMA
+426 
-431 ATATLHLTSIAR
+431 
-443 NAQGVLATVGGNV
+443 
-456 AQFMSPVTSAL
+456 
-467 SKAGSAVSA
+467 
-476 FAAPI
+476 I
-481 ASKLGGVGS
+481 ASKLSGVGN

-497 PALTGL
+497 PVITGL

-555 AASNIASNIVG
+555 AAANIASNIVG
-566 IADAIPGLASQISSV
+566 IADTIPGLASQISSV

-603 FSQMGAAW
+603 FGQMGAAW

-632 LVASAPFLMAGAMQ
+632 LVASAPSLMAGAMQ

-753 IGNLI
+753 VGNLI
-758 GTVVSNLPGFIG
+758 GTVVSNLPTFIG
-770 ALLGAAVTL
+770 MLLGAAVTL

-826 NGVSGLASW
+826 NGVTGLASW
-835 VVDKVCGVF
+835 VVDRVCGVF

-935 LSTQMDVMTK
+935 LSAQMDVMTK

>member
-20 EVSKLTDTTSKA
+20 EVSKLTDMTSKA

-43 GTVLTAAIT
+43 GTVLTAAVT

-60 KAARWASQTAANAE
+60 KAAQWASQTAANAE

-112 ATQQMLAYGFAADDV
+112 ATQKMLAYGFAADDV
-127 IPMLTDVGNATA
+127 IPMLTDIGNATA

-153 ALGQMHGKGTAA
+153 ALGQMHGKGVAA

-179 WEYLAK
+179 WDYLAK
-185 ALHTDVAG
+185 ALHTNVAG
-193 AMEMVTKKAVSAD
+193 AMEMVTKRAVSAD

-237 LSDAATATIMKMYQT
+237 LKDAASATIMKLYQT

-259 DALSKLADPI
+259 DALSKLANPM
-269 QKLVESLMPLF
+269 QKLIESLMPLF

-285 ALAGMAT
+285 ALASMVT
-292 NAANAI
+292 NASNAI

-312 IGMLAGTGPALLV
+312 IGMLAGTGPSLLV

-335 MLGVF
+335 MLGAF

-347 ASGLSV
+347 AEGLSV

-367 LSTGFKSFFGAIAA
+367 LSTGFKSSFGGIA
-381 TVQDKLETAILYA
+381 TTIQDKLETAILYA
-394 WEFRDKLVR
+394 WEFRDSLLK
-403 AFSGLNNPITAKL
+403 AFS
-416 TSIVSAAQST
+416 S
-426 FKSMA
+426 F
-431 ATATLHLTSIAR
+431 
-443 NAQGVLATVGGNV
+443 
-456 AQFMSPVTSAL
+456 
-467 SKAGSAVSA
+467 
-476 FAAPI
+476 I
-481 ASKLGGVGS
+481 ASKLGGVGN
-490 AIAGVLG
+490 AIAGVFG
-497 PALTGL
+497 PALTSL
-503 GPKLL
+503 VPKLL

-555 AASNIASNIVG
+555 AAANIASNIVG

-632 LVASAPFLMAGAMQ
+632 LVASAPSLMAGAMQ

-660 QLAEAAPQILQGL
+660 QLTEAAPQILQGL

-683 LFEAAQGLFMGLVD
+683 LFAAAQGLFMAIVD
-697 GVVAIIPA
+697 GVVAIIPT

-724 VGTLLQAAVDL
+724 VGTLLSAAVNL

-779 FTAIVTAVPQI
+779 FTAIVTAVPRI
-790 IGSLLGAV
+790 VGSLLSAV
-798 GNLLNQAK
+798 GNLLNQARS
-806 NAITSFDLGSAGRA
+806 AISSFDLSSAGRA

-861 RVMAGLGGYTVDGF
+861 RVMAGLGSYTVDGF

-935 LSTQMDVMTK
+935 LSAQMGVMTK
-945 RIEDAYGKPVR
+945 RIEDAYDKPVR

>member
-153 ALGQMHGKGTAA
+153 ALGQMHGKGVAA

-179 WEYLAK
+179 WDYLAK

-237 LSDAATATIMKMYQT
+237 LADAATATIMKMYQT
-252 DAYKKMT
+252 DGYKKMT

-298 SQMSASDI
+298 NQMSASDI

-335 MLGVF
+335 MLGAF
-340 SKASGTV
+340 SKASNVV
-347 ASGLSV
+347 ANGLSV
-353 IKGIIPGTLSTVAG
+353 IKGIVPGTLSTVAG
-367 LSTGFKSFFGAIAA
+367 LSTGFKSFFGAIAT

-394 WEFRDKLVR
+394 WEFRDSLLK
-403 AFSGLNNPITAKL
+403 AFS
-416 TSIVSAAQST
+416 S
-426 FKSMA
+426 
-431 ATATLHLTSIAR
+431 SIASR
-443 NAQGVLATVGGNV
+443 
-456 AQFMSPVTSAL
+456 
-467 SKAGSAVSA
+467 
-476 FAAPI
+476 
-481 ASKLGGVGS
+481 LGGVGN
-490 AIAGVLG
+490 AIADVLG

-516 VVANLASGF
+516 VVANLAAGF

-555 AASNIASNIVG
+555 AAANIASNIVG
-566 IADAIPGLASQISSV
+566 IADTIPGLASQISSV

-603 FSQMGAAW
+603 FGQMGAAW

-632 LVASAPFLMAGAMQ
+632 LVASAPSLMAGAMQ

-740 NAIPVILPGLIGN
+740 NAIPIILPGLIGN

-758 GTVVSNLPGFIG
+758 GTVVSNLPTFIG
-770 ALLGAAVTL
+770 MLLGAAVTL

-826 NGVSGLASW
+826 NGVTGLASW
-835 VVDKVCGVF
+835 VVDRVCGVF

-861 RVMAGLGGYTVDGF
+861 RVMAGLGSYTVDGF

-935 LSTQMDVMTK
+935 LSAQMDVMTK

>member
-153 ALGQMHGKGTAA
+153 ALGQMHGKGVAA

-179 WEYLAK
+179 WDYLAK

-237 LSDAATATIMKMYQT
+237 LADAATATIMKMYQT
-252 DAYKKMT
+252 DSYKKMT

-285 ALAGMAT
+285 ALAAMAT

-335 MLGVF
+335 MLGAF

-367 LSTGFKSFFGAIAA
+367 LSTGFKTSFGGIAA
-381 TVQDKLETAILYA
+381 VVQDKLETAILYA
-394 WEFRDKLVR
+394 WEFRDSLLK
-403 AFSGLNNPITAKL
+403 AFSSSIT
-416 TSIVSAAQST
+416 
-426 FKSMA
+426 
-431 ATATLHLTSIAR
+431 
-443 NAQGVLATVGGNV
+443 
-456 AQFMSPVTSAL
+456 
-467 SKAGSAVSA
+467 
-476 FAAPI
+476 
-481 ASKLGGVGS
+481 SKLGGVGN
-490 AIAGVLG
+490 AIAGVFG
-497 PALTGL
+497 PALTSL

-516 VVANLASGF
+516 VIANLASGF

-555 AASNIASNIVG
+555 AAANIASNIVG
-566 IADAIPGLASQISSV
+566 IADTIPGLASQISSV

-603 FSQMGAAW
+603 FGQMGAAW

-632 LVASAPFLMAGAMQ
+632 LVASAPSLMAGAMQ
-646 AFTFILQALTEVAG
+646 AFTFILQALAEVAG

-724 VGTLLQAAVDL
+724 VGTLLQAAVGL

-753 IGNLI
+753 VGNLI
-758 GTVVSNLPGFIG
+758 GTVVSNLPTFIG
-770 ALLGAAVTL
+770 MLLGAAVTL

-826 NGVSGLASW
+826 NGVTGLASW
-835 VVDKVCGVF
+835 VVDRVCGVF

-935 LSTQMDVMTK
+935 LSAQMDVMTK

>member
-60 KAARWASQTAANAE
+60 KAAQWASQTAANAE

-252 DAYKKMT
+252 DSYKKMT

-285 ALAGMAT
+285 ALAAMAT

-335 MLGVF
+335 MLGAF
-340 SKASGTV
+340 SKASNVV
-347 ASGLSV
+347 ANGLSV
-353 IKGIIPGTLSTVAG
+353 IKGIVPGTLSTVAG
-367 LSTGFKSFFGAIAA
+367 LSTGFKSHFGGIAA
-381 TVQDKLETAILYA
+381 VVQDKLETAILYA
-394 WEFRDKLVR
+394 WEFRDSLLK
-403 AFSGLNNPITAKL
+403 AFS
-416 TSIVSAAQST
+416 SS
-426 FKSMA
+426 
-431 ATATLHLTSIAR
+431 
-443 NAQGVLATVGGNV
+443 
-456 AQFMSPVTSAL
+456 
-467 SKAGSAVSA
+467 
-476 FAAPI
+476 I
-481 ASKLGGVGS
+481 ASKLGGVGN
-490 AIAGVLG
+490 AIAGVFG
-497 PALTGL
+497 PALTSL

-555 AASNIASNIVG
+555 AAANIASNIVG
-566 IADAIPGLASQISSV
+566 IADTIPGLASQISSV

-603 FSQMGAAW
+603 FGQMGAAW

-618 LEAVGAAAG
+618 LEAVSAAAG
-627 AICDI
+627 AICDV
-632 LVASAPFLMAGAMQ
+632 LVASAPSLMAGAMQ

-753 IGNLI
+753 VGNLI
-758 GTVVSNLPGFIG
+758 GTVVSNLPTFIG
-770 ALLGAAVTL
+770 MLLGAAVTL
-779 FTAIVTAVPQI
+779 FTAIVSAVPQI

-826 NGVSGLASW
+826 NGVSGLAGW
-835 VVDKVCGVF
+835 VVDQVCGVF

-935 LSTQMDVMTK
+935 LSAQMDVMTK

>member
-43 GTVLTAAIT
+43 GTILTAAVT
-52 APLAIAGV
+52 APLAVAGV
-60 KAARWASQTAANAE
+60 KAAQWASQTAANAE

-86 ERAKKMIAD
+86 ERAKKMISD

-112 ATQQMLAYGFAADDV
+112 ATQQMLAYGFAANDI

-252 DAYKKMT
+252 DSYKKMT

-298 SQMSASDI
+298 NQMSASDI

-312 IGMLAGTGPALLV
+312 IGMLAGSGPALLV

-335 MLGVF
+335 MLGAF
-340 SKASGTV
+340 SKASSTV
-347 ASGLSV
+347 AEGLSV

-394 WEFRDKLVR
+394 WEFRDSILK
-403 AFSGLNNPITAKL
+403 AFSG
-416 TSIVSAAQST
+416 S
-426 FKSMA
+426 
-431 ATATLHLTSIAR
+431 
-443 NAQGVLATVGGNV
+443 
-456 AQFMSPVTSAL
+456 
-467 SKAGSAVSA
+467 
-476 FAAPI
+476 I

-525 GSATVVLGVLS
+525 GSATAVLGVLS

-555 AASNIASNIVG
+555 AAANIASNIVG
-566 IADAIPGLASQISSV
+566 IADTIPGLASQISSV

-603 FSQMGAAW
+603 FDQMGAAW

-632 LVASAPFLMAGAMQ
+632 LVASAPSLMAGAMQ

-705 LAAALPQII
+705 LAASLPQII

-740 NAIPVILPGLIGN
+740 NAIPIILPGLIGN
-753 IGNLI
+753 VGNLI
-758 GTVVSNLPGFIG
+758 GTVVSNLPTFIG
-770 ALLGAAVTL
+770 MLLGAAVTL

-826 NGVSGLASW
+826 NGVTGLASW
-835 VVDKVCGVF
+835 VVDRVCGVF

-935 LSTQMDVMTK
+935 LSAQMDVMTK

>member
-252 DAYKKMT
+252 DSYKKMT

-298 SQMSASDI
+298 NQMSASDI

-335 MLGVF
+335 MLGAF
-340 SKASGTV
+340 SKASNVV
-347 ASGLSV
+347 ANGLSV
-353 IKGIIPGTLSTVAG
+353 IKGMVPGTLSTVA
-367 LSTGFKSFFGAIAA
+367 
-381 TVQDKLETAILYA
+381 E
-394 WEFRDKLVR
+394 
-403 AFSGLNNPITAKL
+403 
-416 TSIVSAAQST
+416 
-426 FKSMA
+426 
-431 ATATLHLTSIAR
+431 
-443 NAQGVLATVGGNV
+443 
-456 AQFMSPVTSAL
+456 
-467 SKAGSAVSA
+467 
-476 FAAPI
+476 
-481 ASKLGGVGS
+481 
-490 AIAGVLG
+490 LG

-503 GPKLL
+503 GPNLL

-516 VVANLASGF
+516 VVANLAAGF

-555 AASNIASNIVG
+555 AAANIASNIVG
-566 IADAIPGLASQISSV
+566 IADTIPGLASQISSV

-603 FSQMGAAW
+603 FGQMGAAW

-632 LVASAPFLMAGAMQ
+632 LVASAPSLMAGAMQ

-660 QLAEAAPQILQGL
+660 ELAEAAPQILQGL

-714 DVFISGLPGF
+714 DVIISGLPGF
-724 VGTLLQAAVDL
+724 VGTLLQAAVNL

-758 GTVVSNLPGFIG
+758 GTVVSNLPTFIG
-770 ALLGAAVTL
+770 MLLGAAVTL
-779 FTAIVTAVPQI
+779 FTAIVSAVPQI

-826 NGVSGLASW
+826 NGVSGLAGW
-835 VVDKVCGVF
+835 VVDQVCGVF

-861 RVMAGLGGYTVDGF
+861 RVMAGLGSYTVDGF

-935 LSTQMDVMTK
+935 LSAQMDVMTK

>member
-153 ALGQMHGKGTAA
+153 ALGQMHGKGVAA

-179 WEYLAK
+179 WDYLAK

-237 LSDAATATIMKMYQT
+237 LADAATATIMKMYQT
-252 DAYKKMT
+252 DSYKKMT

-298 SQMSASDI
+298 NQMSASDI

-335 MLGVF
+335 MLGAF

-353 IKGIIPGTLSTVAG
+353 IKGIIPGTLSTVAS
-367 LSTGFKSFFGAIAA
+367 LSTGFKSSFGGIAA
-381 TVQDKLETAILYA
+381 VVQDKLETAILYA
-394 WEFRDKLVR
+394 WEFRDSLLK
-403 AFSGLNNPITAKL
+403 AFS
-416 TSIVSAAQST
+416 SS
-426 FKSMA
+426 
-431 ATATLHLTSIAR
+431 
-443 NAQGVLATVGGNV
+443 
-456 AQFMSPVTSAL
+456 
-467 SKAGSAVSA
+467 
-476 FAAPI
+476 I
-481 ASKLGGVGS
+481 ASKLGGVGN
-490 AIAGVLG
+490 AIAGVFG
-497 PALTGL
+497 PALTSL

-555 AASNIASNIVG
+555 AAANIASNIVG
-566 IADAIPGLASQISSV
+566 IADTIPGLASQISSV

-603 FSQMGAAW
+603 FGQMGAAW

-632 LVASAPFLMAGAMQ
+632 LVASAPSLMAGAMQ
-646 AFTFILQALTEVAG
+646 AFAFILQALTEVVG

-753 IGNLI
+753 VGNLI
-758 GTVVSNLPGFIG
+758 GTVVSNLPTFIG
-770 ALLGAAVTL
+770 MLLGAAVTL
-779 FTAIVTAVPQI
+779 FTAIVSAVPQI

-826 NGVSGLASW
+826 NGVTGLASW
-835 VVDKVCGVF
+835 VVDRVCGVF

-935 LSTQMDVMTK
+935 LSAQMDVMTK
-945 RIEDAYGKPVR
+945 RIEDAYGRPVR

>member
-86 ERAKKMIAD
+86 ERAKKMISD

-112 ATQQMLAYGFAADDV
+112 ATQQMLAYGFAANDV

-153 ALGQMHGKGTAA
+153 ALGQMHGKGVAA

-179 WEYLAK
+179 WDYLAK

-193 AMEMVTKKAVSAD
+193 AMDMVTKKAVSAD
-206 VAIAAIRAGMQGDFG
+206 VAIAAIRAGMQDDFG

-237 LSDAATATIMKMYQT
+237 LADAATATIMKMYQT
-252 DAYKKMT
+252 DGYKKMT

-285 ALAGMAT
+285 ALAAMAT

-298 SQMSASDI
+298 NQMSPSDI

-312 IGMLAGTGPALLV
+312 IGMLAGTGPSLLV

-335 MLGVF
+335 MLGAF
-340 SKASGTV
+340 SKASNAV
-347 ASGLSV
+347 ASGLTV

-367 LSTGFKSFFGAIAA
+367 LSTGFKSSFGGIAA
-381 TVQDKLETAILYA
+381 VVQDKLETAILYA
-394 WEFRDKLVR
+394 WEFRDSLLK
-403 AFSGLNNPITAKL
+403 
-416 TSIVSAAQST
+416 T
-426 FKSMA
+426 FGS
-431 ATATLHLTSIAR
+431 SIASR
-443 NAQGVLATVGGNV
+443 
-456 AQFMSPVTSAL
+456 
-467 SKAGSAVSA
+467 
-476 FAAPI
+476 
-481 ASKLGGVGS
+481 LGGVGS

-497 PALTGL
+497 PALTSL

-516 VVANLASGF
+516 VVASLASGF

-555 AASNIASNIVG
+555 AAANIASNIVG

-581 LPQVASGLASAGPT
+581 LPQVASGFASAGPT

-632 LVASAPFLMAGAMQ
+632 LVASAPSLMAGAMQ

-724 VGTLLQAAVDL
+724 VGTLLSAAVDL

-753 IGNLI
+753 VGNLI
-758 GTVVSNLPGFIG
+758 GTVVSNLPTFIG
-770 ALLGAAVTL
+770 MLLGAAVTL
-779 FTAIVTAVPQI
+779 FTAIVAAVPQI

-826 NGVSGLASW
+826 NGVSGLAGW
-835 VVDKVCGVF
+835 VVDQVCGVF

-935 LSTQMDVMTK
+935 LSAQMDVMTK

>member
-43 GTVLTAAIT
+43 GTVLTAAVT

-60 KAARWASQTAANAE
+60 KAAQWASQTAANAE

-127 IPMLTDVGNATA
+127 IPMLTDIGNATA

-153 ALGQMHGKGTAA
+153 ALGQMHGKGVAA

-179 WEYLAK
+179 WDYLAK

-193 AMEMVTKKAVSAD
+193 AMDMVTKKAVSAD

-237 LSDAATATIMKMYQT
+237 LADAATATIMKMYQT
-252 DAYKKMT
+252 DGYKKMT

-285 ALAGMAT
+285 ALATMAT

-298 SQMSASDI
+298 NQMSASDI

-335 MLGVF
+335 MLGAF
-340 SKASGTV
+340 SKASSAV
-347 ASGLSV
+347 ASGLTV
-353 IKGIIPGTLSTVAG
+353 IKGVVPGALSTVA
-367 LSTGFKSFFGAIAA
+367 
-381 TVQDKLETAILYA
+381 E
-394 WEFRDKLVR
+394 
-403 AFSGLNNPITAKL
+403 
-416 TSIVSAAQST
+416 
-426 FKSMA
+426 
-431 ATATLHLTSIAR
+431 
-443 NAQGVLATVGGNV
+443 
-456 AQFMSPVTSAL
+456 
-467 SKAGSAVSA
+467 
-476 FAAPI
+476 
-481 ASKLGGVGS
+481 
-490 AIAGVLG
+490 LG

-503 GPKLL
+503 GPNLL

-555 AASNIASNIVG
+555 AAANIASNIVG
-566 IADAIPGLASQISSV
+566 IADTIPGLVSQISSV
-581 LPQVASGLASAGPT
+581 LPQVVSGLASAGPT

-603 FSQMGAAW
+603 FGQMGAAW

-632 LVASAPFLMAGAMQ
+632 LVASAPSLMAGAMQ

-753 IGNLI
+753 VGNLI
-758 GTVVSNLPGFIG
+758 GTVVSNLPTFIG
-770 ALLGAAVTL
+770 MLLGAAVTL
-779 FTAIVTAVPQI
+779 FTAIVSAVPQI

-826 NGVSGLASW
+826 NGVSGLAGW
-835 VVDKVCGVF
+835 VVDQVCGVF

-875 VVGIAGGKRDVYKAA
+875 VVGIAGGKRDVYRAA

-935 LSTQMDVMTK
+935 LSAQMDVMTK

>member
-86 ERAKKMIAD
+86 ERAKKMISD

-112 ATQQMLAYGFAADDV
+112 ATQQMLAYGFAANDV

-153 ALGQMHGKGTAA
+153 ALGQMHGKGVAA

-179 WEYLAK
+179 WDYLAK

-237 LSDAATATIMKMYQT
+237 LADAATATIMKMYQT
-252 DAYKKMT
+252 DGYKKMT

-280 ERGME
+280 ERAME
-285 ALAGMAT
+285 ALASMAT

-298 SQMSASDI
+298 NQMSASDI

-312 IGMLAGTGPALLV
+312 IGMLAGTGPSLLV

-335 MLGVF
+335 MLGAF

-367 LSTGFKSFFGAIAA
+367 LSTGFKTSFGGIAA
-381 TVQDKLETAILYA
+381 VVQDKLETAILYA
-394 WEFRDKLVR
+394 WEFRDSLLK
-403 AFSGLNNPITAKL
+403 AFSSSIT
-416 TSIVSAAQST
+416 
-426 FKSMA
+426 
-431 ATATLHLTSIAR
+431 
-443 NAQGVLATVGGNV
+443 
-456 AQFMSPVTSAL
+456 
-467 SKAGSAVSA
+467 
-476 FAAPI
+476 
-481 ASKLGGVGS
+481 SKLGGVGN
-490 AIAGVLG
+490 AIAGVFG
-497 PALTGL
+497 PALTSL

-555 AASNIASNIVG
+555 AAANIASNIVG

-603 FSQMGAAW
+603 FGQMGAAW

-618 LEAVGAAAG
+618 LGAVGAAAS

-632 LVASAPFLMAGAMQ
+632 LVASAPSLMAGAMQ

-705 LAAALPQII
+705 LAASLPQII

-753 IGNLI
+753 VGNLI
-758 GTVVSNLPGFIG
+758 GTVVSNLPTFIG
-770 ALLGAAVTL
+770 MLLGAAVTL
-779 FTAIVTAVPQI
+779 FTAIVAAVPQI

-826 NGVSGLASW
+826 NGVSGLAGW
-835 VVDKVCGVF
+835 VVDQVCGVF

-935 LSTQMDVMTK
+935 LSAQMDVMTK

>member
-43 GTVLTAAIT
+43 GTVLTAAVA

-153 ALGQMHGKGTAA
+153 ALGQMHGKGAAA

-179 WEYLAK
+179 WDYLAK

-237 LSDAATATIMKMYQT
+237 LADAATATIMKMYQT
-252 DAYKKMT
+252 DGYKKMT

-285 ALAGMAT
+285 ALASMAT

-298 SQMSASDI
+298 NQMSASDI

-335 MLGVF
+335 MLGAF

-367 LSTGFKSFFGAIAA
+367 LSTGFKSSFGGIAA
-381 TVQDKLETAILYA
+381 VVQDKLETAILYA
-394 WEFRDKLVR
+394 WEFRDSLLK
-403 AFSGLNNPITAKL
+403 AFSGSIT
-416 TSIVSAAQST
+416 
-426 FKSMA
+426 
-431 ATATLHLTSIAR
+431 
-443 NAQGVLATVGGNV
+443 
-456 AQFMSPVTSAL
+456 
-467 SKAGSAVSA
+467 
-476 FAAPI
+476 
-481 ASKLGGVGS
+481 SKLGGVGN
-490 AIAGVLG
+490 AIAGVFG
-497 PALTGL
+497 PALTSL

-555 AASNIASNIVG
+555 AAANIASNIVG
-566 IADAIPGLASQISSV
+566 IADTIPGLASQISSV

-603 FSQMGAAW
+603 FGQMGAAW

-632 LVASAPFLMAGAMQ
+632 LVASAPSLMAGAMQ

-753 IGNLI
+753 VGNLI
-758 GTVVSNLPGFIG
+758 GTVVSNLPTFIG
-770 ALLGAAVTL
+770 MLLGAAVTL
-779 FTAIVTAVPQI
+779 FTAIVSAVPQI

-826 NGVSGLASW
+826 NGVSGLAGW
-835 VVDKVCGVF
+835 VVDQVCGVF

-861 RVMAGLGGYTVDGF
+861 RVMAGLGSYTVDGF

-935 LSTQMDVMTK
+935 LSAQMNVMTR

>member
-43 GTVLTAAIT
+43 GTVLTAAVT

-252 DAYKKMT
+252 DSYKKMT

-285 ALAGMAT
+285 ALAAMAT

-335 MLGVF
+335 MLGAF
-340 SKASGTV
+340 SKAFGTV

-353 IKGIIPGTLSTVAG
+353 IKGIVPGTLSTVAG
-367 LSTGFKSFFGAIAA
+367 LSTGFKTSFGGIAA
-381 TVQDKLETAILYA
+381 VVQDKLETAILYA
-394 WEFRDKLVR
+394 WEFRDSLLK
-403 AFSGLNNPITAKL
+403 AFSSSIT
-416 TSIVSAAQST
+416 
-426 FKSMA
+426 
-431 ATATLHLTSIAR
+431 
-443 NAQGVLATVGGNV
+443 
-456 AQFMSPVTSAL
+456 
-467 SKAGSAVSA
+467 
-476 FAAPI
+476 
-481 ASKLGGVGS
+481 SKLGGVGNV
-490 AIAGVLG
+490 IAGVFG
-497 PALTGL
+497 PALTSL

-555 AASNIASNIVG
+555 AAANIASNIVG
-566 IADAIPGLASQISSV
+566 IADTIPGLASQISSV

-603 FSQMGAAW
+603 FGQMGAAW

-632 LVASAPFLMAGAMQ
+632 LVASAPSLMAGAMQ

-714 DVFISGLPGF
+714 DVIISGLPGF
-724 VGTLLQAAVDL
+724 VGTLLSAAVDL

-753 IGNLI
+753 VGNLI
-758 GTVVSNLPGFIG
+758 GTVVSNLPTFIG
-770 ALLGAAVTL
+770 MLLGAAVTL

-826 NGVSGLASW
+826 NGVTGLASW
-835 VVDKVCGVF
+835 VVDRVCGVF

-935 LSTQMDVMTK
+935 LSAQMDVMTK

>member
-237 LSDAATATIMKMYQT
+237 LADAATATIMKMYQT
-252 DAYKKMT
+252 DSYKKMT

-285 ALAGMAT
+285 ALAAMAT

-298 SQMSASDI
+298 NQMSASDI

-340 SKASGTV
+340 SKASNVV
-347 ASGLSV
+347 ANGLSV
-353 IKGIIPGTLSTVAG
+353 IKGMVPGTLSTVAG
-367 LSTGFKSFFGAIAA
+367 LSTGFKSFFGAIAT

-394 WEFRDKLVR
+394 WEFRDSLLK
-403 AFSGLNNPITAKL
+403 AFSSSIT
-416 TSIVSAAQST
+416 
-426 FKSMA
+426 
-431 ATATLHLTSIAR
+431 
-443 NAQGVLATVGGNV
+443 
-456 AQFMSPVTSAL
+456 
-467 SKAGSAVSA
+467 
-476 FAAPI
+476 
-481 ASKLGGVGS
+481 SKLGGVGN
-490 AIAGVLG
+490 AIAGVFG
-497 PALTGL
+497 PALTSL

-555 AASNIASNIVG
+555 AVANIASNIVG
-566 IADAIPGLASQISSV
+566 IADTIPGLASQISSV

-603 FSQMGAAW
+603 FGQMGAAW

-632 LVASAPFLMAGAMQ
+632 LVASAPSLMAGAMQ

-705 LAAALPQII
+705 LAASLPQII

-753 IGNLI
+753 VGNLI
-758 GTVVSNLPGFIG
+758 GTVVSNLPTFIG
-770 ALLGAAVTL
+770 MLLGAAVTL
-779 FTAIVTAVPQI
+779 FTAIVAAVPQI

-826 NGVSGLASW
+826 NGVSGLAGW
-835 VVDKVCGVF
+835 VVDQVCGVF

-935 LSTQMDVMTK
+935 LSAQMDVMTK

>member
-43 GTVLTAAIT
+43 GTILTAAVT

-86 ERAKKMIAD
+86 ERAKKMISD

-237 LSDAATATIMKMYQT
+237 LADAATATIMKMYQT
-252 DAYKKMT
+252 DSYKKMT

-285 ALAGMAT
+285 ALAAMAT

-298 SQMSASDI
+298 NQMSASDI

-340 SKASGTV
+340 SKASNVV
-347 ASGLSV
+347 ANGLSV
-353 IKGIIPGTLSTVAG
+353 IKGMVPGTLSTVA
-367 LSTGFKSFFGAIAA
+367 
-381 TVQDKLETAILYA
+381 E
-394 WEFRDKLVR
+394 
-403 AFSGLNNPITAKL
+403 
-416 TSIVSAAQST
+416 
-426 FKSMA
+426 
-431 ATATLHLTSIAR
+431 
-443 NAQGVLATVGGNV
+443 
-456 AQFMSPVTSAL
+456 
-467 SKAGSAVSA
+467 
-476 FAAPI
+476 
-481 ASKLGGVGS
+481 
-490 AIAGVLG
+490 LG

-516 VVANLASGF
+516 VVASLASGF

-555 AASNIASNIVG
+555 AAANIASNIVG
-566 IADAIPGLASQISSV
+566 VADTIPGLASQISSV

-603 FSQMGAAW
+603 FGQMGAAW

-632 LVASAPFLMAGAMQ
+632 LVASAPSLMAGAMQ

-753 IGNLI
+753 VGNLI
-758 GTVVSNLPGFIG
+758 GTVVSNLPTFIG
-770 ALLGAAVTL
+770 MLLGAAVTL
-779 FTAIVTAVPQI
+779 FTAIVSAVPQI

-826 NGVSGLASW
+826 NGVSGLAGW
-835 VVDKVCGVF
+835 VVDQVCGVF

-935 LSTQMDVMTK
+935 LSAQMDVMTK

>member
-86 ERAKKMIAD
+86 ERAKKMISD

-153 ALGQMHGKGTAA
+153 ALGQMHGKGVAA

-237 LSDAATATIMKMYQT
+237 LADAATATIMKMYQT
-252 DAYKKMT
+252 DGYKKMT

-298 SQMSASDI
+298 NQMSASDI

-335 MLGVF
+335 MLGAF

-367 LSTGFKSFFGAIAA
+367 LSTGFKSSFGGIAA
-381 TVQDKLETAILYA
+381 VVQDKLETAILYA
-394 WEFRDKLVR
+394 WEFRDSLLK
-403 AFSGLNNPITAKL
+403 AFSSSIT
-416 TSIVSAAQST
+416 
-426 FKSMA
+426 
-431 ATATLHLTSIAR
+431 
-443 NAQGVLATVGGNV
+443 
-456 AQFMSPVTSAL
+456 
-467 SKAGSAVSA
+467 
-476 FAAPI
+476 
-481 ASKLGGVGS
+481 SKLGGVGN
-490 AIAGVLG
+490 AIAGVFG
-497 PALTGL
+497 PALTSL

-555 AASNIASNIVG
+555 AAANIASNIVG
-566 IADAIPGLASQISSV
+566 IADTIPGLASQISSV

-753 IGNLI
+753 VGNLI
-758 GTVVSNLPGFIG
+758 GTVVSNLPTFIG
-770 ALLGAAVTL
+770 MLLGAAVTL
-779 FTAIVTAVPQI
+779 FTAIVSAVPQI

-826 NGVSGLASW
+826 NGVSGLAGW
-835 VVDKVCGVF
+835 VVDQVCGVF

-890 QDLAEAAQSGVD
+890 QDLVEAAQSGVD

-935 LSTQMDVMTK
+935 LSAQMDVMTK